1 MTPLSRAIWLLAR
14 WGAEA
19 EQQETADGETVSEA
33 VTPSAADQ
41 PAHEEQI
48 NKENNV

>member
-1 MTPLSRAIWLLAR
+1 MSRAIWLLAR

-19 EQQETADGETVSEA
+19 EQQKTAEGETGSEA
-33 VTPSAADQ
+33 ASPSAAEQ

-48 NKENNV
+48 NLEDTL